1 MSKII
6 QKILKFF
13 EGRPYND
20 LEAYIT
26 SKRPTNCAEV
36 EHWARM
42 YTHHHQVFWKGL
54 Q

>member
-6 QKILKFF
+6 QKIFKFF
-13 EGRPYND
+13 EGNPQSH

-36 EHWARM
+36 EHWARV
-42 YTHHHQVFWKGL
+42 YSQHNTAWRGL
-54 Q
+54 